1 MMQAIYLQS
10 MEYLLKD
17 KVNEEHVGVM
27 MMKAIVVFCHFERPT
42 ALENQR

>member
-1 MMQAIYLQS
+1 MQAIYLRS
-10 MEYLLKD
+10 IKYLLKD

-27 MMKAIVVFCHFERPT
+27 MMKAFVVFCHFERSI